1 MLQVTDTSKH
11 LHDMVQKYSSDE
23 ISREPVLLGLNTN
36 QERNYE
42 TITLS
47 LNMYIF
53 DNILLENLLPPPCGE
68 QGITD
73 LMSG

>member
-53 DNILLENLLPPPCGE
+53 VNMGDFLVTKDI
-68 QGITD
+68 
-73 LMSG
+73 